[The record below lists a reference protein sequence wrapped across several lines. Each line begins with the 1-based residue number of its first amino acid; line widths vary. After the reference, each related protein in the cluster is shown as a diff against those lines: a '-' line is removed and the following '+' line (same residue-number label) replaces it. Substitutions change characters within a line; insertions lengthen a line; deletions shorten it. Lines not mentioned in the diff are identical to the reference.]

1 MRKSNTCNCISG
13 FLYDI
18 ANICS
23 LKMLHYMVAFKLQD
37 FEDFEFVFDRRA
49 GQTHVL
55 IYQDYGIKYG
65 RKVKYAN

>member
-1 MRKSNTCNCISG
+1 
-13 FLYDI
+13 
-18 ANICS
+18 
-23 LKMLHYMVAFKLQD
+23 MVAFKLQD

-49 GQTHVL
+49 GQTHEL